1 MHIHMQVAF
10 GSDFSEQWDDKTL
23 GLKLTKGNGKLT
35 FLISHTFKGV
45 QRAFA
50 GGPFFQVISK
60 LHVGTEKLNN
70 NYVRQLFGKNVLVMI
85 FGCCSTFIRLR

>member
-1 MHIHMQVAF
+1 MLLYYNNNFSNVQVAF

-45 QRAFA
+45 QRAFN
-50 GGPFFQVISK
+50 GGPFFKVIFK
-60 LHVGTEKLNN
+60 L
-70 NYVRQLFGKNVLVMI
+70 Q
-85 FGCCSTFIRLR
+85 CSTCIL

>member
-1 MHIHMQVAF
+1 MLLCYSNNFSNVQVAF

-70 NYVRQLFGKNVLVMI
+70 VLGNFLVK
-85 FGCCSTFIRLR
+85 TY